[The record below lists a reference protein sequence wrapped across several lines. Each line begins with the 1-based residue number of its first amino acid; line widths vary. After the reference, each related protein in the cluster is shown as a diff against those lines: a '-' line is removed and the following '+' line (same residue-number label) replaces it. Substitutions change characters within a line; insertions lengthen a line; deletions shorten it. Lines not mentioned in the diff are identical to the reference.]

1 MKKNSCNEGDSYLNK
16 WYFELGMSM
25 KKLTCFFYL
34 LSCSATNCSRPLVS
48 TRTDEKI
55 GIGFYGLIENDVDL
69 DAK

>member
-1 MKKNSCNEGDSYLNK
+1 
-16 WYFELGMSM
+16 M

-48 TRTDEKI
+48 TRTDEKN
-55 GIGFYGLIENDVDL
+55 GIGFYRLVENDVDL